1 MSVFPE
7 TQAGDPRRESAR
19 SVAFVQ
25 WAGSAGGSAGEA
37 RGAVG
42 ACGELR
48 SAASTGVGELPA
60 PLSYRPVGGLNSGC
74 RAVALTL
81 RASKSVLGKGGK
93 TRRTLN
99 REQTLTFVGF
109 SYL

>member
-1 MSVFPE
+1 MFVLPE
-7 TQAGDPRRESAR
+7 RQEGDPIPESAR

-25 WAGSAGGSAGEA
+25 RAGSVGGGAGEA

-42 ACGELR
+42 ACGGLR
-48 SAASTGVGELPA
+48 SAASTGVGERPA
-60 PLSYRPVGGLNSGC
+60 PLSYRPVDGLNSGC
-74 RAVALTL
+74 RPVALTL
-81 RASKSVLGKGGK
+81 RASKGVLGKRGK
-93 TRRTLN
+93 TRKTR